1 MNDIVVGMGEALWD
15 VLPEGKKIG
24 GAPAY
29 FAYHVSQFG
38 LNSRVVSA
46 VGEDKLGT
54 EILDNFRAKQLNCMI
69 ETVPYPT
76 GTVQVELDAE
86 GVPCY
91 DIKEGVAWDNIPFT
105 PALAD
110 LARQTRAV
118 CFGSLAQRSVVSR
131 QTINSFLDAMPQDDN
146 VLKIFDVNLRQSFY
160 TKEILCNS
168 FSKCNILKINDE
180 ELVTVSR
187 MFGYPGIDLQDK
199 CWILLAK
206 YNLKMLILTCGVNG
220 SYVFTPGNV
229 SFVETPKV
237 EVADTV
243 GAGDSFTATFVAAI
257 LKGLC
262 VQEAHK
268 LAVKVSAYV
277 CTQNG
282 AMPELPESLKESM
295 NSLSCKD

>member
-1 MNDIVVGMGEALWD
+1 MNNIIVGMGEALWD

-24 GAPAY
+24 GAPAN

-38 LNSRVVSA
+38 FDSRVVSA
-46 VGEDKLGT
+46 VGRDELGD
-54 EILDNFRAKQLNCMI
+54 EILKVFKEKNLKTQI
-69 ETVPYPT
+69 EQVDYPT
-76 GTVQVELDAE
+76 GTVQVTLDGE

-91 DIKEGVAWDNIPFT
+91 EIKEGVAWDNIPFT
-105 PALAD
+105 SALEE
-110 LARQTRAV
+110 LAKKTRSV

-131 QTINSFLDAMPQDDN
+131 ETINSFLNAMPDGEGQC
-146 VLKIFDVNLRQSFY
+146 KIFDVNLRQGFY

-168 FSKCNILKINDE
+168 MKRCNILKINDE

-220 SYVFTPGNV
+220 SYVFTPGEI

-257 LKGLC
+257 LKGKP
-262 VQEAHK
+262 VAEAHK
-268 LAVKVSAYV
+268 LAVEVSAYV

-282 AMPELPESLKESM
+282 AMPELPVRLKERLM
-295 NSLSCKD
+295 

>member
-1 MNDIVVGMGEALWD
+1 MNQNTLVVGIGEALWD

-24 GAPAY
+24 GAPAN
-29 FAYHVSQFG
+29 FAYHLSQFG
-38 LNSRVVSA
+38 LESRVVSA
-46 VGEDKLGT
+46 VGEDKLGM
-54 EILDNFRAKQLNCMI
+54 EILENFREKKLNCMI

-76 GTVQVELDAE
+76 GTVQVSLDAE

-91 DIKEGVAWDNIPFT
+91 DIKEGVAWDNIPYT
-105 PALAD
+105 SALEG
-110 LARQTRAV
+110 LAKQTKAI

-131 QTINSFLDAMPQDDN
+131 ETINRFLDAMPDEDT
-146 VLKIFDVNLRQSFY
+146 LKIFDINLRQGFY

-168 FSKCNILKINDE
+168 FRKCNILKINDE

-220 SYVFTPGNV
+220 SYVFTPGEV

-243 GAGDSFTATFVAAI
+243 GAGDSFTAAFVSSI
-257 LKGLC
+257 LMGKT
-262 VQEAHK
+262 VREAH
-268 LAVKVSAYV
+268 LRAVKTSAFV

-282 AMPELPESLKESM
+282 AMPVLPEYVKE
-295 NSLSCKD
+295 